1 MNPYERVLKRLEG
14 KPVDK
19 IPNLNILMT
28 FAAKYIGVSY
38 EKYVTD
44 YRYLVEGNIA
54 CCEKFGVDMVSAI
67 SDPCRE
73 LYGFGGNVTFPE
85 DDVPVC
91 KDFLLKEY
99 SDIKKL
105 SVRDPLKSERMLDR
119 IKAVALYKRK
129 LSGIYPILGWI
140 EGAFAEATVLR
151 DMSSIMMDIIEA
163 PAFVHE
169 VLELCTEQ
177 AIRFGLEQIKA
188 GADIIGV
195 GDAAASLIGPRYYQA
210 FALPYEKR
218 ICDAVHEAGARI
230 KLHICGNTTPILD
243 LIHLSGADIIDIDWM
258 VDFGQAVDAFSDKC
272 AACGNFDPVDIMLR
286 GTPER
291 VGQAVRQCVAV
302 GNNNTFI
309 AAGCEVPRETPVENM
324 AAVDETLKKLSV
336 I

>member
-73 LYGFGGNVTFPE
+73 LYDFGGNVTFPE